1 MKKLSA
7 AIIIILVLAVA
18 GLVFY
23 IWSSPKV
30 SGGLPL
36 SGGAPSSL
44 SALAKSPL
52 VHWDVNLSGMIKAVS
67 DKDITAG
74 LFDEPKESKNNFV
87 LTVGETPI
95 YSLYILPKETPADQ
109 VVMTMTNFK
118 GEAVKLGERRIEL
131 SQVEEGDQ
139 LLAKIEI
146 SKEAGWKAT
155 KIRIQPQNLFVE

>member
-1 MKKLSA
+1 MKKLSVV
-7 AIIIILVLAVA
+7 IIIILVLAVV

-36 SGGAPSSL
+36 SGGALSSL
-44 SALAKSPL
+44 SVLAKSPL
-52 VHWDVNLSGMIKAVS
+52 VHWDVNLSGTIKAVS

-95 YSLYILPKETPADQ
+95 YSLYILPEETPADQ
-109 VVMTMTNFK
+109 VVMTMTSFK

-139 LLAKIEI
+139 LSAQIEI
-146 SKEAGWKAT
+146 NKENGWKAT